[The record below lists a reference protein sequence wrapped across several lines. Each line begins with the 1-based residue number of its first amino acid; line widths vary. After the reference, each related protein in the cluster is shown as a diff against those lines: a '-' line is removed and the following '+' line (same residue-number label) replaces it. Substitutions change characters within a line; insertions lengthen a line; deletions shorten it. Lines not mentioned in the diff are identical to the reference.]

1 MVKYILLFFGFV
13 FGVGLLVFGL
23 FTWLDTAD
31 DCDDYLD
38 LAPLVVTAS
47 EAIELQK
54 ECEDDKTLGWVTM
67 ITGIILAI
75 GVSAMGI
82 IAIIYDGTKS
92 AVKHNQEKD
101 K

>member
-1 MVKYILLFFGFV
+1 MG
-13 FGVGLLVFGL
+13 
-23 FTWLDTAD
+23 
-31 DCDDYLD
+31 C
-38 LAPLVVTAS
+38 
-47 EAIELQK
+47 
-54 ECEDDKTLGWVTM
+54 
-67 ITGIILAI
+67 IILAI